1 MTDHAAPDALHTTC
15 RLCEAR
21 CGRLAHFEADGR
33 LVLSPDPQDP
43 VAGAFPCAV
52 AEESPRAL
60 NHPQR
65 LLGPM
70 RRDASGSL
78 VPASWEEAFADIGQR
93 LGASRSRH
101 GARSLG
107 LYLGESVQRRSRTLA
122 RSLAVGVALGTPN
135 IFSTL
140 SNGAGPRL
148 RMTEL
153 MLGQATPLLA
163 DVGRA
168 HYVLVL
174 GEDPLERDWGPLQAG
189 ATQGEALRFSRKT
202 KGTKLV
208 VASPRKG
215 PLADQADQHL
225 AIHPGTEGW
234 LLLGLLS
241 AIVKGGWTDAQYL
254 RDYSLD
260 LERLSAVLSAFPA
273 ERCAEACGIEPAQLA
288 GVALKFSRAAM
299 AVVHPGHGCFSGELG
314 SVAAWAW
321 ICLHTVTA
329 NMLRPGGIY
338 AHPGLVDLQL
348 AIQAVRTE
356 DAPRTRVGGHPL
368 LLLQAPGAALADEA
382 LSPGD
387 EQLRALICVE
397 GDPLLDQPDSA
408 RGAQALRGLDLLV
421 CLSSW
426 RSPATEHAH
435 WILPVAH
442 PWEEE
447 ELHLLDNTQM
457 PVDLLAQAPALVD
470 PPEGARSSEQILRA
484 IVRAAH
490 PGARGSVF
498 GAHFAFVARFLA
510 GAELGPWEERLVDW
524 VGGIELE
531 ALAPPPHRI
540 HKGDTNRA
548 EWRVGHD
555 DGRIRLVPPE
565 IEPLLASLEP
575 MPVDPE
581 LRLRLRTSA
590 RGTRAPDPL
599 HLPPGGDPGLRVHPD
614 LGLPEGARVQVRTR
628 YGRIAA
634 TVRLDPRLRPDT
646 VDLPMGFSADAMALL
661 SAELRDALTG
671 AARLDGLACAV
682 ELG

>member
-1 MTDHAAPDALHTTC
+1 MTDHPAPGAIHTTC

-21 CGRLAHFEADGR
+21 CGRQAWFEMDGR
-33 LVLSPDPQDP
+33 LVLRADPLDP
-43 VAGAFPCAV
+43 VAGDFPCAM
-52 AEESPRAL
+52 AEDSPQAL
-60 NHPQR
+60 NHPHR
-65 LLGPM
+65 LLGPL

-78 VPASWEEAFADIGQR
+78 IPATWEEAFADIGQR
-93 LGASRSRH
+93 LAASRSRH

-107 LYLGESVQRRSRTLA
+107 LYLGDSVQRRSRTLA

-174 GEDPLERDWGPLQAG
+174 GEDPLERDWGPMHAG
-189 ATQGEALRFSRKT
+189 ATQAAALRFSRKT
-202 KGTKLV
+202 KGTKVV

-215 PLADQADQHL
+215 PLADQADQYL

-241 AIVKGGWTDAQYL
+241 AIVKGGWTDAQYV
-254 RDYSLD
+254 RDYSHD
-260 LERLSAVLSAFPA
+260 IERLSAVLSAFPA
-273 ERCAEACGIEPAQLA
+273 ERCATACGLEPAQLA
-288 GVALKFSRAAM
+288 GLALKFSRAAM
-299 AVVHPGHGCFSGELG
+299 AVVHPGHGCFSGEMG

-329 NMLRPGGIY
+329 NTLRPGGIY
-338 AHPGLVDLQL
+338 AHPGVVDLQL
-348 AIQAVRTE
+348 AYQALATA
-356 DAPRTRVGGHPL
+356 DAPTTRVGAYPL
-368 LLLQAPGAALADEA
+368 LLLQAPGTALADEA

-397 GDPLLDQPDSA
+397 GDPLLEQPDSA
-408 RGAQALRGLDLLV
+408 RTRQALGGLDLLV

-426 RSPATEHAH
+426 RSPATEQAH
-435 WILPVAH
+435 WVLPVAH

-447 ELHLLDNTQM
+447 ELHLLDNAQM
-457 PVDLLAQAPALVD
+457 PVDLLALGSALVD
-470 PPEGARSSEQILRA
+470 PPEGARPSEQILREL
-484 IVRAAH
+484 VRAAH
-490 PGARGSVF
+490 PGARGSAY
-498 GAHFAFVARFLA
+498 GAHFAFGARFLA
-510 GAELGPWEERLVDW
+510 GADLHAWEERVIDW

-531 ALAPPPHRI
+531 SLAPPPHRV

-548 EWRVGHD
+548 QWRVSHA
-555 DGRIRLVPPE
+555 DGKIRLLPPE
-565 IEPLLASLEP
+565 IEPLLATLEP
-575 MPVDPE
+575 MPSDPE
-581 LRLRLRTSA
+581 LKLRLRTSA

-599 HLPPGGDPGLRVHPD
+599 HLATGADPGLRVHPD

-646 VDLPMGFSADAMALL
+646 VDLPMGFSHDAMALL
-661 SAELRDALTG
+661 SAELRDPLTG
-671 AARLDGLACAV
+671 APRLDGLACTV
-682 ELG
+682 ERA